1 MYNETGICERIKEL
15 RTCNSV
21 KLSMEKFGERLGVG
35 KTAIH
40 KLENGVNNVTDQML
54 KSICREFNVSEDW
67 LRYGTGDM
75 FVIPEDKTAAV
86 VASIL
91 TKKDDPLYKMMVS
104 FAETYEQL
112 SPESQKVLQE
122 FGAKWLENEKKNR
135 QA

>member
-1 MYNETGICERIKEL
+1 MYTEMTINERVKVIRTSSGLTLDKFSERIGVSRAAMSNIE
-15 RTCNSV
+15 N
-21 KLSMEKFGERLGVG
+21 ERR
-35 KTAIH
+35 
-40 KLENGVNNVTDQML
+40 NVTDQMF
-54 KSICREFNVSEDW
+54 KSICREFEVSEDW